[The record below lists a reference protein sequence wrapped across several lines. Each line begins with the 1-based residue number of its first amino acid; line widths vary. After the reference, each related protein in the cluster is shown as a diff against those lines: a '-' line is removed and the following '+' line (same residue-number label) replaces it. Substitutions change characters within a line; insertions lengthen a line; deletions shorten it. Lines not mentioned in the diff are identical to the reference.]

1 METLE
6 ERIRRL
12 VQEDVV
18 IEPYDDRWPLSFD
31 TA

>member
-18 IEPYDDRWPLSFD
+18 VEQYDNRAAMVL
-31 TA
+31 